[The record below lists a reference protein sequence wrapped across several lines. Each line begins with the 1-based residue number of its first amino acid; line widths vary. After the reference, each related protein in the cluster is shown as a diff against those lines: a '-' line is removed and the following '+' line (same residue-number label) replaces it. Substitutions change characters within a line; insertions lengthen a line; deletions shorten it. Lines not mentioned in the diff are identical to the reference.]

1 MHITELK
8 DACVRRMNHEFGRV
22 ESCLSTSE
30 HARGRLTDLMHVIN
44 ALPSPHRQHYITKFA
59 QLCKLCRVV
68 RALHV
73 TKRCIMVPATVQDLK
88 RMGISVLM
96 KQLIRR
102 HLFQTALVIAK
113 VLRMDSVWIESIISM
128 KKQSP
133 LTFKYI
139 DDFSLIPRSRA
150 VSVKLFCLYGVNVS
164 CPRDSPK
171 GVRYETPLPQL
182 LGLQNKHEKILNVY
196 NQQKSHMQQ
205 TLLLLQAVSM
215 NKMISVISRKMEELY
230 KAGENCS
237 RTYDLFVKSTTTY
250 MNSAR
255 AFGSYSTLRDFVF
268 KTITTSGVNS
278 ICHLGVAS
286 ELNERQL
293 MWLVATYYARR
304 QQWTDASIAA
314 RSARPSAYFEPALE
328 LQSV

>member
-1 MHITELK
+1 
-8 DACVRRMNHEFGRV
+8 
-22 ESCLSTSE
+22 
-30 HARGRLTDLMHVIN
+30 MHVIN
-44 ALPSPHRQHYITKFA
+44 ALPSPHRQHYIAKFA

-215 NKMISVISRKMEELY
+215 NKMVCVVSRI
-230 KAGENCS
+230 
-237 RTYDLFVKSTTTY
+237 YDPT
-250 MNSAR
+250 
-255 AFGSYSTLRDFVF
+255 FGLGHSY
-268 KTITTSGVNS
+268 
-278 ICHLGVAS
+278 
-286 ELNERQL
+286 
-293 MWLVATYYARR
+293 
-304 QQWTDASIAA
+304 
-314 RSARPSAYFEPALE
+314 
-328 LQSV
+328 